1 MAISFFC
8 ISNFRKSYISR
19 VTKGFFGAIRDLK
32 LVEVV
37 FYGIFAIFLIFSAI
51 LLAGFVQIVFYDWTP
66 PEIYTYY
73 LASVIGESIALL
85 FLYIRNVAGLREG
98 VKKVMVFDTNKK
110 INDYMLNLISS
121 GSSLDIVS
129 GTLSWVSEDDRIRQ
143 KMIERAKN
151 AEINIYLPKK
161 NKIATLL
168 ENNGVSLHISP
179 SLAIKQFARFTLVD
193 RNNPGSSMLAVGCG
207 ILPHFTISEFDPK
220 SNAQVVTLAQN
231 YLEIL

>member
-1 MAISFFC
+1 M
-8 ISNFRKSYISR
+8 SR
-19 VTKGFFGAIRDLK
+19 VTRTLFGATRDLK
-32 LVEVV
+32 LIEVV
-37 FYGIFAIFLIFSAI
+37 FYGIFGIFLIFSAI
-51 LLAGFVQIVFYDWTP
+51 LLAGFVQIVFFEWTP

-73 LASVIGESIALL
+73 LASVIGESIGLL

-98 VKKVMVFDTNKK
+98 VKKVMIFDTNKK

-161 NKIATLL
+161 NAIATLL
-168 ENNGVSLHISP
+168 ENNGVTLHISP
-179 SLAIKQFARFTLVD
+179 SLAKKQFARFTLVD

-207 ILPHFTISEFDPK
+207 ILPDFTISEFDSK
-220 SNAQVVTLAQN
+220 SNSQVVTLAQN